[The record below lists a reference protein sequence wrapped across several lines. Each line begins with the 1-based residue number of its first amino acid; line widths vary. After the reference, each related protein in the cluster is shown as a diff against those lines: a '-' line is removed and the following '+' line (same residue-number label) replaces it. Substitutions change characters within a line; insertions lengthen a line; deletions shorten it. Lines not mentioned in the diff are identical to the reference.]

1 VDYRTLQSAAAG
13 RERDAS
19 KKNKTKNKTK
29 NDEEYEMWRLD
40 RWASVDDAKV
50 RETEQ
55 KKETTNRLLLR
66 PTESW

>member
-1 VDYRTLQSAAAG
+1 MVVDYRTLQSAAAG

-19 KKNKTKNKTK
+19 KKNKTKN
-29 NDEEYEMWRLD
+29 DEEYDMWRLD

>member
-1 VDYRTLQSAAAG
+1 MPAR
-13 RERDAS
+13 
-19 KKNKTKNKTK
+19 KTKQKQTK